1 MRFFA
6 VTLRHTLRNMLLTW
20 KSQFMTLFTVSLSVL
35 IFSFFYLVY
44 TNAIQVS
51 ASLDDDL
58 RLIVYLDEEPS
69 PPMQAQYRSKI
80 LKFDQVKKIEF
91 VSSQEAYKRFEQTL
105 GTNSDV
111 LTGVPEDFLPASIE
125 VYPIRSL
132 DSLSRIKRFSDYLQT
147 LPGVLKVQYGR
158 EWIDRF
164 HSFIQLIRVVI
175 ILSGALLVMTTTFM
189 VAHTI
194 RLTLLS
200 RQHELELL
208 RLVGA
213 TNNYIR
219 MPFLFEGALQGL
231 TGAGSGIIALL
242 LLFQWIKLQFAGP
255 AATAFPFMF
264 LPWPAICL
272 IVGLASLLCIIGSFS
287 AIRRFLRL

>member
-1 MRFFA
+1 M
-6 VTLRHTLRNMLLTW
+6 
-20 KSQFMTLFTVSLSVL
+20 
-35 IFSFFYLVY
+35 
-44 TNAIQVS
+44 
-51 ASLDDDL
+51 
-58 RLIVYLDEEPS
+58 
-69 PPMQAQYRSKI
+69 
-80 LKFDQVKKIEF
+80 
-91 VSSQEAYKRFEQTL
+91 
-105 GTNSDV
+105 

-200 RQHELELL
+200 RQHELESYNF
-208 RLVGA
+208 V
-213 TNNYIR
+213 
-219 MPFLFEGALQGL
+219 
-231 TGAGSGIIALL
+231 
-242 LLFQWIKLQFAGP
+242 
-255 AATAFPFMF
+255 
-264 LPWPAICL
+264 
-272 IVGLASLLCIIGSFS
+272 
-287 AIRRFLRL
+287 